1 MRAGRNAPDSEQSG
15 RDGRRPAPARGGAA
29 CEGSAPGQGRQAAP
43 GQWGARRRWSCTS
56 AERSRAVLPSA
67 APLDP
72 DPRGWQRRPARQ
84 PGQRPRRRRLVGGG
98 RRREGRGLGCR
109 LVAGRANARDSDTRR
124 STTCRFLLGEARAAH
139 THTRAG
145 RRGRAHAG
153 SPLGIGASWPGRRI
167 QYVTMSPLPLMRTRP
182 RSSRRTVRS
191 GSWARRR
198 SAVRWLHWM

>member
-1 MRAGRNAPDSEQSG
+1 MGAARRLLGAGR
-15 RDGRRPAPARGGAA
+15 RVK
-29 CEGSAPGQGRQAAP
+29 
-43 GQWGARRRWSCTS
+43 GARR
-56 AERSRAVLPSA
+56 
-67 APLDP
+67 
-72 DPRGWQRRPARQ
+72 GK
-84 PGQRPRRRRLVGGG
+84 GGKRRRGNGARAGGG
-98 RRREGRGLGCR
+98 RAQAQSGAAPSSPRPHRLTRTLEAGSAGRRASLASGPDAGGSSAAGD
-109 LVAGRANARDSDTRR
+109 AGRAGGWAAGSWPEGRTHATRTLGR